1 MGVVA
6 ILALGMKSEIG
17 FSQLSLSFPFLVL
30 SLTQSFF
37 LFIAFLQIPFLNTQ
51 WKKS

>member
-6 ILALGMKSEIG
+6 ILALGMKLKIG
-17 FSQLSLSFPFLVL
+17 FSQLSLCFSFLVL

-37 LFIAFLQIPFLNTQ
+37 LFIAFLLIPFLNT
-51 WKKS
+51 